1 MSSMLQDLVNHSVL
15 ILLDLVATFVTA
27 EYSFFFWTT
36 FFHLAFRNPR
46 PTGFSCRIQSDPF
59 RKDFRSCYFS
69 GQNSPMASY
78 LLRVQAKVPAI
89 IQEPFMICLPSFT
102 TLIPSLPP
110 FFPLCSISA
119 SWVFLSFQN
128 IQTPSGFGAFVLTF
142 FSD

>member
-27 EYSFFFWTT
+27 DYSFFFWTT

-69 GQNSPMASY
+69 GQNSPMASCHNPGA
-78 LLRVQAKVPAI
+78 LHD
-89 IQEPFMICLPSFT
+89 
-102 TLIPSLPP
+102 LPP
-110 FFPLCSISA
+110 FLHHSDPLSPP
-119 SWVFLSFQN
+119 FLSPLQCFSLMGLPTISEHSN
-128 IQTPSGFGAFVLTF
+128 SFWLWSFCTYF
-142 FSD
+142 FL

>member
-27 EYSFFFWTT
+27 DYSFFFWTT
-36 FFHLAFRNPR
+36 FSHLAFRNPR

-78 LLRVQAKVPAI
+78 LLRVQAKVPSI

-102 TLIPSLPP
+102 TLIPPLPP

-119 SWVFLSFQN
+119 SWAFLPFQN
-128 IQTPSGFGAFVLTF
+128 IQTPSGFGAFVLPF